1 MEITKENLEYLRS
14 TRPHICV
21 PCYGGQ
27 LTESFFIS
35 VLKLINFCNGF
46 GIHYSVETIVNESLV
61 TRARNSLT
69 AKMMYPTPKSTHLI
83 FIDADIEF
91 EVTDFIKLLLA
102 DKDVIGGI
110 YPKKSL
116 PIDYVINTMPDAKKD
131 GTLLEVKR
139 LGTGFMCIKRH
150 VIEKMFEEYK
160 HLKYTDS
167 IGLDPKFDE
176 YKYALFDTAIDESGT
191 YLSEDYVFC
200 DRWKKMGG
208 EIWTDLSIILGHVG
222 YYKFKPNT
230 SDVQKQEEPK
240 ETNNT
245 ILGTF
250 SKK

>member
-1 MEITKENLEYLRS
+1 MDITQENINYLRS
-14 TRPHICV
+14 IKPHICV

-27 LTESFFIS
+27 LTEPFFIS

-61 TRARNSLT
+61 TRARNSLV
-69 AKMMYPTPKSTHLI
+69 AKMMQVDPKSTHLI

-91 EVTDFIKLLLA
+91 EVTDFIKLVLA

-116 PIDYVINTMPDAKKD
+116 PIDYVINTTSNAKKE
-131 GTLLEVKR
+131 GHLLEVKR
-139 LGTGFMCIKRH
+139 LGTGFMCVKRQ

-160 HLKYTDS
+160 DLKYHDN
-167 IGLDPKFDE
+167 IGLDPKYND
-176 YKYALFDTAIDESGT
+176 YKYALFDTGIDETGN

-222 YYKFKPNT
+222 HYKFKSIAT
-230 SDVQKQEEPK
+230 EEVKTK
-240 ETNNT
+240 EEITAET
-245 ILGTF
+245 PLGTF
-250 SKK
+250 KKE

>member
-1 MEITKENLEYLRS
+1 MEITQDNLNYLRN

-27 LTESFFIS
+27 LTEPFFVS

-46 GIHYSVETIVNESLV
+46 GINYSVETIVNESLV
-61 TRARNSLT
+61 TRARNSLV
-69 AKMMYPTPKSTHLI
+69 AKMMYPEPQSTHLI

-91 EVTDFIKLLLA
+91 EVVDFVKLLLA
-102 DKDVIGGI
+102 DRDVIGGV

-116 PIDYVINTMPDAKKD
+116 PIDYVINTVPEAKRE
-131 GTLLEVKR
+131 GAFLEVKR

-160 HLKYTDS
+160 DLKYHDS
-167 IGLDPKFDE
+167 IGLDPKFDK
-176 YKYALFDTAIDESGT
+176 YKYALFDTGIDETGN

-200 DRWKKMGG
+200 DRWRKLGG

-222 YYKFKPNT
+222 HYKFKPNT
-230 SDVQKQEEPK
+230 TDLVQNQNKESK
-240 ETNNT
+240 ETP
-245 ILGTF
+245 LGNFAKT
-250 SKK
+250 